1 MSRHDAFTAALLAPD
16 LRCPDGLYSSNGA
29 EPASRFAVYRN
40 NVHSSLVNALAA
52 AFPVTLQLVGD
63 AFFRA
68 MAGLY
73 AQAHPPTSPL
83 MSEYGSAFACFIEG
97 FEPAASVPYLA
108 DMARLERLRVQA
120 YHAADSQPLDQ
131 QTVLQALQGQT
142 DLGGLRV
149 RWHPSLA
156 TLDSTYAVVAL
167 WAAHQTERGL
177 ENLDPW
183 QPQSALVL
191 RQGLEVKVFAVN
203 PDAVAFINSLA
214 QGATLENAV
223 EHALEAGAEFDLHQ
237 CLALLIS
244 HNAITHLHP
253 EQKVSP

>member
-1 MSRHDAFTAALLAPD
+1 MDCAYDGILL
-16 LRCPDGLYSSNGA
+16 
-29 EPASRFAVYRN
+29 
-40 NVHSSLVNALAA
+40 
-52 AFPVTLQLVGD
+52 T
-63 AFFRA
+63 
-68 MAGLY
+68 
-73 AQAHPPTSPL
+73 
-83 MSEYGSAFACFIEG
+83 
-97 FEPAASVPYLA
+97 
-108 DMARLERLRVQA
+108 
-120 YHAADSQPLDQ
+120 
-131 QTVLQALQGQT
+131 
-142 DLGGLRV
+142 
-149 RWHPSLA
+149 